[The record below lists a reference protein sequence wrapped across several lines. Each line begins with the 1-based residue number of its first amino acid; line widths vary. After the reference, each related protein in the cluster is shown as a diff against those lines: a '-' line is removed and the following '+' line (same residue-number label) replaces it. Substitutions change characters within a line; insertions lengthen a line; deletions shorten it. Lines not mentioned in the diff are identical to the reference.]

1 MTILEKKMT
10 KYSLIITAG
19 GTSSRYGNK
28 NKLLELI
35 DSKTVIEH
43 TISNFLDFEEITE
56 IIIPTNISIKEELKH
71 LLKDPRITF
80 ADGGETRQKSVN
92 NALKLVKNDFVL
104 IHDGARPLIS
114 KGVIKQVLDSVVEND
129 AVSVM
134 TKTTDTIKEVDE
146 NGVIIKTIDRSMLY
160 NTQTPQ
166 AFRTEL
172 IKSAHEIL
180 KNGSYTDDASMLEA
194 LNKPVHIIIGSY
206 TNIKITTKSDLDF
219 AKLYI

>member
-1 MTILEKKMT
+1 MTTLENKF
-10 KYSLIITAG
+10 SVIITAG

-35 DSKTVIEH
+35 DNKTVIEH
-43 TISNFLDFEEITE
+43 TIEAFTEFKNIDE
-56 IIIPTNISIKEELKH
+56 IIIPTNNSIRSEIETILTES
-71 LLKDPRITF
+71 RIKIIE
-80 ADGGETRQKSVN
+80 GGETRQKSVF
-92 NALKLVKNDFVL
+92 NALQKVTNEYVI
-104 IHDGARPLIS
+104 IHDGARPLIKPGTIS
-114 KGVIKQVLDSVVEND
+114 QVMDMVINKK

-146 NGVIIKTIDRSMLY
+146 NGKIIKTIDRSKLY

-166 AFRTEL
+166 AFKTSL
-172 IKSAHEIL
+172 IKDAHTKL
-180 KNGSYTDDASMLEA
+180 VNRNFTDDASMLEEIEI
-194 LNKPVHIIIGSY
+194 PVFIVTGSY

>member
-1 MTILEKKMT
+1 MT
-10 KYSLIITAG
+10 KFSLIITAG
-19 GTSSRYGNK
+19 GTSSRYGK

-35 DSKTVIEH
+35 GDKTVIEH
-43 TISNFLDFEEITE
+43 TISVFFNINEIDE
-56 IIIPTNISIKEELKH
+56 IVIPTNESFVKEFEKI
-71 LLKDPRITF
+71 LLPNEKVKIIN
-80 ADGGETRQKSVN
+80 GGNSRQASVY
-92 NALKLVKNDFVL
+92 NALQHVTNEYVI
-104 IHDGARPLIS
+104 IHDGARPLI
-114 KGVIKQVLDSVVEND
+114 KEPTILQVMDMVQTHN

-146 NGVIIKTIDRSMLY
+146 DGKIIKTIDRSKLY

-172 IKSAHEIL
+172 ILSAHEQL
-180 KNGSYTDDASMLEA
+180 KNRQFTDDASMLEE
-194 LNKPVHIIIGSY
+194 LEVPVFVVIGSY